1 MQVST
6 AEFRKGLKI
15 ELDGQPYNIVEFQ
28 HVKPGKGGA
37 FVRTKLKHLRLG
49 RVVDRTFRAGEKVG
63 LVDYEQRSMQYLYKD
78 DNFHFMNLQTFEQI
92 ALDADVVG
100 EAASWLKE
108 TMEVDVLI
116 INGVPAGVEVPN
128 FVELEVVKTDPGL
141 RGDTASG
148 GSKPATL
155 ETGAVVQVPAL
166 HQRGGGPPDR
176 HPHRGLHRAGLRG
189 AVNQREI
196 RRLADLLRD
205 YGLTEVE
212 VEREGVRVRLRREPA
227 ALAGAF
233 RPGPPSPRRP
243 SASPAVSAASA
254 ASEAHLLTIE
264 APMVGT
270 FYRAPSPDAQPF
282 VRDGDRVKKGQVV
295 CIIEAMKLMNEIESK
310 VAGRVVKVLVENTQ
324 PVEYGQ
330 PLFLLE
336 P

>member
-1 MQVST
+1 VS
-6 AEFRKGLKI
+6 L
-15 ELDGQPYNIVEFQ
+15 
-28 HVKPGKGGA
+28 
-37 FVRTKLKHLRLG
+37 
-49 RVVDRTFRAGEKVG
+49 
-63 LVDYEQRSMQYLYKD
+63 
-78 DNFHFMNLQTFEQI
+78 
-92 ALDADVVG
+92 
-100 EAASWLKE
+100 
-108 TMEVDVLI
+108 
-116 INGVPAGVEVPN
+116 
-128 FVELEVVKTDPGL
+128 
-141 RGDTASG
+141 
-148 GSKPATL
+148 
-155 ETGAVVQVPAL
+155 
-166 HQRGGGPPDR
+166 
-176 HPHRGLHRAGLRG
+176 
-189 AVNQREI
+189 REI

-212 VEREGVRVRLRREPA
+212 VEREGVRIRLRRDLAPA
-227 ALAGAF
+227 
-233 RPGPPSPRRP
+233 P
-243 SASPAVSAASA
+243 SASASVPAPAVATVSPADLAA

>member
-1 MQVST
+1 
-6 AEFRKGLKI
+6 
-15 ELDGQPYNIVEFQ
+15 
-28 HVKPGKGGA
+28 
-37 FVRTKLKHLRLG
+37 
-49 RVVDRTFRAGEKVG
+49 
-63 LVDYEQRSMQYLYKD
+63 
-78 DNFHFMNLQTFEQI
+78 
-92 ALDADVVG
+92 
-100 EAASWLKE
+100 
-108 TMEVDVLI
+108 
-116 INGVPAGVEVPN
+116 
-128 FVELEVVKTDPGL
+128 
-141 RGDTASG
+141 
-148 GSKPATL
+148 
-155 ETGAVVQVPAL
+155 
-166 HQRGGGPPDR
+166 
-176 HPHRGLHRAGLRG
+176 
-189 AVNQREI
+189 VNQREI
-196 RRLADLLRD
+196 RRLADLLRE

-227 ALAGAF
+227 ALAA
-233 RPGPPSPRRP
+233 PSAGSAVAAPAA
-243 SASPAVSAASA
+243 SAAASPAVSAAPA